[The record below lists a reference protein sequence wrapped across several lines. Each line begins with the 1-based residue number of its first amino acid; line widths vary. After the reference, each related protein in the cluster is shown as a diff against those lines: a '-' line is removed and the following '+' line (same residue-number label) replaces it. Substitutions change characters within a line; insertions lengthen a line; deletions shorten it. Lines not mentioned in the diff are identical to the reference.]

1 MLIKNRY
8 LMTFIFSVF
17 LLFSACTSEQL
28 NGLNSTLNFKDGNST
43 DKELGNSSIEDR
55 EEKDIVKDNFI
66 DSNNNSK
73 IEDIEKSNNSGLTIF
88 YNKTFGLDIDEKV
101 EFTNILG
108 NKMEIFILSPG
119 KEEKILLSIFDGIE
133 VREVELEGGKEIKF
147 DNFTLTGLDF
157 VRSNRLTVP
166 SSYLLNLEG
175 ELTSLEILEREA
187 KIQNKLGEL
196 NEKFNI
202 SIESFSSILFS
213 YKNVSYDI
221 IAEKVIS
228 SGAIIRLNG
237 NNVILRVG
245 ENINIE
251 GINIEL
257 ERTENTDTVEKIPN
271 ANVLISDEIEIVDN
285 RDIEGIE
292 VIGNISENLESF
304 EILFEKIRERDSSLF
319 RIEDIF
325 YTLNVSI
332 INEKRVLLS
341 INGQS
346 ESIDV
351 GDSEEIMGLNI
362 TPLEVFLSTN
372 QNSKNSLNMKITKEK
387 ALDSF
392 EKEFSLT
399 ENEAVSFEDSK
410 GNKHTLTLKKVDSLE
425 DKIYLETS
433 LEENFIIQ
441 EDIKNSQKFEE
452 FEITLVDFLYTTRI
466 SVPSIIRFKI
476 TGNISN
482 FNEEGLQLNDL
493 GFQGNFSEKFKLQEI
508 ESGSKGTFL
517 LKNKTNTFQIKTI
530 RKISEV
536 LTASGKIN
544 DEVFNLVE
552 GESQNVGDLKIED
565 INIDFGKSIEDPAK
579 VSFEINEK
587 TVEFKVD
594 NGDIIE
600 TQNGNTTTI
609 TINQISHGGEA
620 NFDIGQENHYLQI
633 LLISEEKIMISF
645 DGFMHIIDVEED
657 VILSN
662 LTFNVNNVNIPLD
675 KTEASTVDILIQ
687 S

>member
-1 MLIKNRY
+1 
-8 LMTFIFSVF
+8 
-17 LLFSACTSEQL
+17 LLFSACTTEQL
-28 NGLNSTLNFKDGNST
+28 NELNSTLNFKDGNST
-43 DKELGNSSIEDR
+43 DKELSNSSIEPR
-55 EEKDIVKDNFI
+55 EDKDIIEDNLI
-66 DSNNNSK
+66 DPNNNS
-73 IEDIEKSNNSGLTIF
+73 EIEKNNTEEIIIF
-88 YNKTFGLDIDEKV
+88 YNKTIALDIDEKV
-101 EFTNILG
+101 KFTNSLG
-108 NKMEIFILSPG
+108 NNIEIFILSSG
-119 KEEKILLSIFDGIE
+119 KEKKILLSIFDGIQ
-133 VREVELEGGKEIKF
+133 VREVELEEGKEIKF

-157 VRSNRLTVP
+157 LRSDRLTVP

-175 ELTSLEILEREA
+175 ELSSLEIVKREA

-196 NEKFNI
+196 NKKFNI
-202 SIESFSSILFS
+202 SIESLSSILFS

-221 IAEKVIS
+221 IAEKVVS
-228 SGAIIRLNG
+228 SGAIIRLND
-237 NNVILRVG
+237 NSVILRVG

-257 ERTENTDTVEKIPN
+257 ERTENTDTFEKIPSVT
-271 ANVLISDEIEIVDN
+271 VLISDEIEIVDDRN
-285 RDIEGIE
+285 IEGIE

-304 EILFEKIRERDSSLF
+304 EIFFENIRERDSSLF
-319 RIEDIF
+319 SIEDIF

-362 TPLEVFLSTN
+362 TPLEVFISTN

-410 GNKHTLTLKKVDSLE
+410 GNKHILTLKKVDSLE
-425 DKIYLETS
+425 DKIYLETN

-441 EDIKNSQKFEE
+441 KDIKNSQKFEE

-493 GFQGNFSEKFKLQEI
+493 GFQGSFSEKFKLQEI

-517 LKNKTNTFQIKTI
+517 FKNKTNTFQIKTI

-536 LTASGKIN
+536 LTVSGKIN

-565 INIDFGKSIEDPAK
+565 INIDFGEKIETPAK

-609 TINQISHGGEA
+609 TINQI
-620 NFDIGQENHYLQI
+620 IYL
-633 LLISEEKIMISF
+633 L
-645 DGFMHIIDVEED
+645 
-657 VILSN
+657 
-662 LTFNVNNVNIPLD
+662 
-675 KTEASTVDILIQ
+675 
-687 S
+687 